1 MDLFNKKDNDD
12 TFSQMGQSQTT
23 QQETVSN
30 QRSINYNTN
39 YNTNYN
45 KGSKNGCLIAAVIAG
60 AIAAVVAVIVIVF
73 FVFIIGSIGS
83 AIGSVSGVSSSSS
96 VPVVSGNYVEIIHIE
111 GTISDD
117 SGNYYCG
124 GYTHKQTLDEI
135 ESLIRN
141 DSNKG
146 IILYIDSP
154 GGGVY
159 ESDEMYKKL
168 MRYKELTGRPVY
180 AYMAATAASGGLYVS
195 MAADSIFANRMT
207 LTGSIGVISSAYDL
221 SGLMDKLGIE
231 ETNIKSGANKDMV
244 GYAGYNDEQTQI
256 MQSIIDEYFNYFVQV
271 ISSSRGLTEE
281 QVREIADG
289 RVYSATQAQELGL
302 IDGVCDYD
310 EFMENMYSNEAFADC
325 EFYDRVSEST
335 SIFDM
340 LTLNS
345 NTGSI
350 NSAAYELY
358 SNLSKKNQ
366 SPLEYM
372 YSAN

>member
-1 MDLFNKKDNDD
+1 MDLFNKKDNND

-83 AIGSVSGVSSSSS
+83 AIGSVSGVSSS
-96 VPVVSGNYVEIIHIE
+96 
-111 GTISDD
+111 
-117 SGNYYCG
+117 
-124 GYTHKQTLDEI
+124 
-135 ESLIRN
+135 
-141 DSNKG
+141 SNKG

-231 ETNIKSGANKDMV
+231 ETNIKSGANKDMG

>member
-83 AIGSVSGVSSSSS
+83 AISSVSGVSSSSS

-135 ESLIRN
+135 ESLISN

-154 GGGVY
+154 GGGV
-159 ESDEMYKKL
+159 
-168 MRYKELTGRPVY
+168 
-180 AYMAATAASGGLYVS
+180 
-195 MAADSIFANRMT
+195 
-207 LTGSIGVISSAYDL
+207 
-221 SGLMDKLGIE
+221 
-231 ETNIKSGANKDMV
+231 
-244 GYAGYNDEQTQI
+244 
-256 MQSIIDEYFNYFVQV
+256 
-271 ISSSRGLTEE
+271 
-281 QVREIADG
+281 
-289 RVYSATQAQELGL
+289 
-302 IDGVCDYD
+302 
-310 EFMENMYSNEAFADC
+310 
-325 EFYDRVSEST
+325 
-335 SIFDM
+335 
-340 LTLNS
+340 
-345 NTGSI
+345 
-350 NSAAYELY
+350 
-358 SNLSKKNQ
+358 
-366 SPLEYM
+366 
-372 YSAN
+372 